1 MTAAVSASDELPK
14 MSAEL
19 ERLALR
25 AVRDAWE
32 DANAT
37 FFGRRLRR
45 PVLAFLEG
53 MGQLG
58 RWSSA
63 ERTIWLSRELMVR
76 HGWGVVVEVLK
87 HEMAHQWV
95 DEVLGLSSEP
105 AHGPAFREV
114 CRERG
119 IDDRASG
126 VPRASAPGT
135 GDSRL
140 LERVA
145 KLLALAE
152 SPNQHEAQAAMA
164 AAQRLMLKHNL
175 EAVTRRAGVVYS
187 YRHLGKPS
195 GRVGEHERILAA
207 IIGDHF
213 FVEVIWVPVW
223 RPLEGKRGSVLEIS
237 GTLENLELAEYVH
250 AFLLETA
257 ERVWRDYRRQHH
269 LSANAERRTFI
280 TGVMAGF
287 RDKLAR
293 EAQKHRQEGL
303 VWVGDGDLEAFFR
316 QRHPRVRWT
325 RYSCGQRSDAYSHG
339 REAGGRIVL
348 HRGVRGGPGN
358 DLKLLP
364 AGRR

>member
-1 MTAAVSASDELPK
+1 
-14 MSAEL
+14 MSTEL
-19 ERLALR
+19 ERMALR
-25 AVRDAWE
+25 AARDAWE
-32 DANAT
+32 DLNAT
-37 FFGRRLRR
+37 FFRRRLRR
-45 PVLAFLEG
+45 PVLAFLDG
-53 MGQLG
+53 LGQLG

-63 ERTIWLSRELMVR
+63 ERTLWLSRDLMVR
-76 HGWGVVVEVLK
+76 HGWGVVIEVLK

-105 AHGPAFREV
+105 AHGPAFREG

-126 VPRASAPGT
+126 LPSGGPARGADT
-135 GDSRL
+135 RL

-152 SPNQHEAQAAMA
+152 SPNEHEAQAAMA
-164 AAQRLMLKHNL
+164 AAQRLMLKHNI
-175 EAVTRRAGVVYS
+175 ETVTRRGGVVYS
-187 YRHLGKPS
+187 HRHLGRPT
-195 GRVGEHERILAA
+195 GRVAEHERTLAA

-257 ERVWRDYRRQHH
+257 DRMWRDYRKRHR
-269 LSANAERRTFI
+269 LSANAERRTYI
-280 TGVMAGF
+280 SGVMAGF
-287 RDKLAR
+287 RDKLASQK
-293 EAQKHRQEGL
+293 QKHRQEGL

-348 HRGVRGGPGN
+348 HRGVRSGPGN
-358 DLKLLP
+358 DAKLLP